1 MVRKKID
8 NRLRILIENGVA
20 EKHRSMFVVVGDHG
34 RDQVVILHHMLSK
47 ATVKARPSVL
57 WCYKKELGFS
67 SHRKKR
73 MKQLQKK
80 IKSGKLDVKE
90 DDPFE
95 LFVASTDI
103 RYCYYAETHKILGQ
117 TFGMC
122 ILQDFEALT
131 PNLLAR
137 TIETVEGGGVI
148 VILLKTMASL
158 KQLYTM
164 TMDVHARFRT
174 ESHQDIVGRF
184 NERFLLSLSSCKSCM
199 VIDDQFNMLPISSHV
214 LNIKPVPAKSMEDS
228 LSPQEQELRDLKE
241 SLQDTQPVGSIVNCC
256 KTLDQ
261 GKAVLK
267 FVEAISEK
275 TLRSTAVMTAAR
287 GRGKSAALGL
297 AIATAVSFGYSNI
310 FVTAPSPENLKTVF
324 EFIFKGFDTLEYQ
337 EHLDYEI
344 IQSTNPDFNKAIVR
358 VNVFREHRQ
367 TIQYI
372 HPSDSHKLGQAE
384 LVCIDEAAAI
394 PLPLVKNLL
403 GPYLVFMSST
413 VNGYEGT
420 GRSLSLKLV
429 QQLRQQSAT
438 FGGSS
443 EVQKTINMTSK
454 TDSMSSATGRVLH
467 EIVLN
472 DSIRYANGD
481 HVEKWLNDLLCLD
494 ATNVSRITSGCPIP
508 ESCDLYYVNRDTLFS
523 YHKASEGFL
532 HRIMALYVS
541 SHYKNTPN
549 DLQLISD
556 APAHHI
562 FALLGPV
569 DPNQTS
575 LPEVLCVLQVSLE
588 GEISKSTIMN
598 SLSRGKRA
606 SGDLIPWTISQQFQ
620 DQDFAGLSGARI
632 VRIAT
637 HPDYQSMGYGSRA
650 LDLLQQYYEGKMISL
665 SETKDVEDNV
675 TPVDE
680 KDINLVE
687 ERLTPRKNLP
697 PLMMKLTERKPEK
710 IDYLG
715 VSYGLTAGLLKFWK
729 KSKFT
734 PVYLRQTPN
743 DLTGEHSCIMLKM
756 LNTEVEEEEGE
767 KSEPWLAAFWR
778 DFRRRFVSLLS
789 YQFKTF
795 KPSMALSILQEK
807 SFKCKEKK
815 KLTCTELEAHF
826 TKYDVKRLELYAQNM
841 VDYHLIV
848 DLLPAISKLYFL
860 GLIDTHLSVVQSG
873 LLLGLGLQHR
883 TIEDLEKELDL
894 PSSQLLGLF
903 NRIIR
908 KIVQNLNEVLEAD
921 VEKSMVARKEIT
933 LVPVKQTMEEDL
945 NEAAGEVLQKQK
957 QEAAMLS
964 GIDLTNYQIRG
975 SEQDWQKALAGSGEK
990 KGLVSVKSNKEKKR
1004 KPVSDILEEYTSS
1017 AKKKKDKKKHKH

>member
-47 ATVKARPSVL
+47 ATVRARPSVL

-95 LFVASTDI
+95 LFVASTNI

-137 TIETVEGGGVI
+137 TIETVEGGGVV

-164 TMDVHARFRT
+164 SMDVHARYRT
-174 ESHQDIVGRF
+174 ESHQDVVGRF
-184 NERFLLSLSSCKSCM
+184 NERFLLSLTSCKNCM
-199 VIDDQFNMLPISSHV
+199 VIDDQFNMLPVSSHI
-214 LNIKPVPAKSMEDS
+214 LNIQPVPAKSMEDA
-228 LSPQEQELRDLKE
+228 LSPQEQELRDLKD

-261 GKAVLK
+261 AKAVLK

-324 EFIFKGFDTLEYQ
+324 EFVFKGFDTLEYQ

-358 VNVFREHRQ
+358 ANIFREHRQ

-413 VNGYEGT
+413 INGYEGT

-443 EVQKTINMTSK
+443 EVQKAISMASK
-454 TDSMSSATGRVLH
+454 SDSVSSATGRALH

-481 HVEKWLNDLLCLD
+481 PVEKWLNDLLCLD
-494 ATNVSRITSGCPIP
+494 ATNVSRITSGCPVP

-549 DLQLISD
+549 DLQLLSD

-569 DPNQTS
+569 DPNQSS
-575 LPEVLCVLQVSLE
+575 LPEVLCILQICLE
-588 GEISKSTIMN
+588 GDISSSTIMN

-620 DQDFAGLSGARI
+620 DQDFAGLSGARV

-637 HPDYQSMGYGSRA
+637 HPDYQSMGYGTRA
-650 LDLLQQYYEGKMISL
+650 MNLLQQYYKGEMISL
-665 SETKDVEDNV
+665 SETKDIEDNV

-680 KDINLVE
+680 QDVSLVD

-697 PLMMKLTERKPEK
+697 PLLMKLTERKPEK
-710 IDYLG
+710 LDYLG
-715 VSYGLTAGLLKFWK
+715 VSFGLTAGLLKFWK

-756 LNTEVEEEEGE
+756 LHTEDNPEDR
-767 KSEPWLAAFWR
+767 SEPWLAAFWK

-789 YQFKTF
+789 YQFRTF
-795 KPSMALSILQEK
+795 KPSMALNILQEK
-807 SFKCKEKK
+807 TFKSTGKK
-815 KLTCTELEAHF
+815 KMSLAELDAHF

-841 VDYHLIV
+841 VDYHLVI
-848 DLLPAISKLYFL
+848 DLLPAISRLFFL

-883 TIEDLEKELDL
+883 TVDELEKELDL

-908 KIVQNLNEVLEAD
+908 KIVQNLNEILEAD
-921 VEKSMVARKEIT
+921 VEKDMVARKEIT
-933 LVPVKQTMEEDL
+933 LEPVKQTMDEEL
-945 NEAAGEVLQKQK
+945 NEAANEVLQKQR
-957 QEAAMLS
+957 QEAAVLS
-964 GIDLTNYQIRG
+964 GIDLTNYAIRG
-975 SEQDWQKALAGSGEK
+975 SEHDWQKALSGSNEK

-1004 KPVSDILEEYTSS
+1004 KPESNILEEFSTS